1 LKFSVELAYRIGNKE
16 MTRAKHALSN
26 KVEGTQ
32 STPSSEKQENIF
44 SLRSWRLGAR
54 KFLEVVL
61 SNISNGRI

>member
-1 LKFSVELAYRIGNKE
+1 MLAYSIVNKE
-16 MTRAKHALSN
+16 MTRAK
-26 KVEGTQ
+26 TQ

-61 SNISNGRI
+61 SNI